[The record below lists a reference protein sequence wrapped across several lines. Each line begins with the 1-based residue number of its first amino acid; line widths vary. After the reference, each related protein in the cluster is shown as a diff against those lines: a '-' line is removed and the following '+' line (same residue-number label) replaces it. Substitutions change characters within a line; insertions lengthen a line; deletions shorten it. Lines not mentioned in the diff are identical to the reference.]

1 MNKWVHVAAAT
12 MLTLMVATAAACS
25 ANGAIDETFQGVWN
39 CSVVMSGDS
48 AAATVTV
55 NDGTYQVSSANL
67 ADAGTWSRSGD
78 TVTITSDSE
87 GLYTL
92 LGVPGEVAESM
103 SVRLRH
109 EDSDPQAVNATFAD
123 DTLRFGYGENQ
134 YTCTKSG

>member
-1 MNKWVHVAAAT
+1 MKKWVRVAVGTALTLLVAA
-12 MLTLMVATAAACS
+12 VAACS
-25 ANGAIDETFQGVWN
+25 ANAAIDETFQGMWN

-55 NDGTYQVSSANL
+55 NDGTYQVSSVNF

-92 LGVPGEVAESM
+92 LGVPGDVAESM
-103 SVRLRH
+103 SVRLQH
-109 EDSDPQAVNATFAD
+109 EDSDPQGVNATFAD
-123 DTLRFGYGENQ
+123 DTLRFGYSENQ
-134 YTCTKSG
+134 YTCTMGG